1 MSHTDDFEGD
11 IILLCFFCVYLDL
24 LNICYYNMTKIRFI
38 MMINSQKA
46 TKNVSVWHLKMSV
59 CDTKTAQ
66 KDTLLGFYSY
76 ILLTIPLLSH

>member
-59 CDTKTAQ
+59 CDTKTAK
-66 KDTLLGFYSY
+66 KDTLFGFYSY
-76 ILLTIPLLSH
+76 ILLTIPLVSH